1 MRQVL
6 VILVLISHF
15 VCLSCQSESSIAA
28 VTHSQLSVGLNECV
42 FDDGQLY
49 YVYVPRKSMESA
61 EDSQIL
67 VVIHGYSGR
76 LDTEEGRSKVKRGA
90 ERWQDLAEKQ
100 GWIIIAPHF
109 EEKRFRN
116 DYQRLNLFG
125 LRADLR
131 LLDLVD
137 TVRTELSE
145 ISLDSAILLFGF
157 SGGGQFVH
165 RFCAF
170 HADRVSR
177 AVAGSAGWYMWPDPK
192 LPYPIGVRSASL
204 PKGVEPNLQAL
215 CGTDLLIIVG
225 ENDTNQ
231 GSFRANYRQYDL
243 ISLQGSGRRE
253 RAQKWY
259 NAVQEIA
266 REKNWNCSVRFQ
278 VVPNTEHTISSALEE
293 ASARFFVD

>member
-1 MRQVL
+1 MRQAFM
-6 VILVLISHF
+6 ILVLVSQF
-15 VCLSCQSESSIAA
+15 VCLSCQSESSIVT
-28 VTHSQLSVGLNECV
+28 VTHPQLNLGLNECV
-42 FDDGQLY
+42 FDDGQIY
-49 YVYVPRKSMESA
+49 YVYVPKKSMESA
-61 EDSQIL
+61 KDSQIL

-76 LDTEEGRSKVKRGA
+76 LDTDEGRSTVKRTA
-90 ERWQDLAEKQ
+90 ERWKDLAEIQ
-100 GWIIIAPHF
+100 GWIVLAPHF
-109 EEKRFRN
+109 DEKRFRN

-137 TVRTELSE
+137 SVRTELSE

-170 HADRVSR
+170 HADRVAR

-204 PKGVEPNLQAL
+204 PKGVEPKLQAL

-231 GSFRANYRQYDL
+231 SDFRETYRQYNL
-243 ISLQGSGRRE
+243 LKLQGSGRRE
-253 RAQKWY
+253 RAQNWY
-259 NAVQEIA
+259 NAVQEMAI
-266 REKNWNCSVRFQ
+266 KNNWNCNVRFQ
-278 VVPNTEHTISSALEE
+278 VVPNTEHTISAALKE
-293 ASARFFVD
+293 ASARFLAD